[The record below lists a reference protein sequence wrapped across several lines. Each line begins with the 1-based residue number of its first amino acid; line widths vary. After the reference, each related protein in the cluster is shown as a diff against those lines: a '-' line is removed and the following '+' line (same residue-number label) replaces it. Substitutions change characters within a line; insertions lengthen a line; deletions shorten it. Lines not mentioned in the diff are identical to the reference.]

1 MPGLGGADLW
11 TKYLVRAPLGSQ
23 EQEAQPRQCLPFWL
37 VCSEYTSSVEFF
49 FFKEK
54 SLSIRWWKAY
64 VEETLLSF
72 KQTVHEVEA
81 PCSWPSLC
89 LPNGR
94 GSLPDQQGLPPHGDA
109 QAYLGC
115 GSPCP
120 LPHIS
125 PAKKPSIYRTHHTN
139 SLFGLLKQTR
149 SWSHGLHAGCVV
161 L

>member
-1 MPGLGGADLW
+1 MD
-11 TKYLVRAPLGSQ
+11 
-23 EQEAQPRQCLPFWL
+23 PRSRRPSHGNVFLSGWFAVSIHHL
-37 VCSEYTSSVEFF
+37 LNFF
-49 FFKEK
+49 FFLRKIPFYK
-54 SLSIRWWKAY
+54 VVKGLCGRD
-64 VEETLLSF
+64 
-72 KQTVHEVEA
+72 TVIFQANSHEVEA

-94 GSLPDQQGLPPHGDA
+94 GSLPNQQGLPPHGDA

-139 SLFGLLKQTR
+139 SLFGLLKTNKVLKPRPSCGLCGFVKSQT
-149 SWSHGLHAGCVV
+149 VNQNNF
-161 L
+161 